1 MSCAFDIIVAASDR
15 ACSADS
21 LAVAGRLGFIGL
33 LVEHS
38 VTTNS
43 IADKNYFESS
53 FAAFA
58 SVAAAGL
65 AGARWPFAGPEIH
78 SCAFGN

>member
-1 MSCAFDIIVAASDR
+1 MSCAFDTVVAAIDR

-21 LAVAGRLGFIGL
+21 LAVAGRLGFIRQ

-38 VTTNS
+38 ATTNS
-43 IADKNYFESS
+43 IADKNCFESS
-53 FAAFA
+53 FATFA
-58 SVAAAGL
+58 SVAAAGP
-65 AGARWPFAGPEIH
+65 AEARWPFAGPEIH